1 MITNFQ
7 LDTKAA
13 ARADSQTPNI
23 RKSGAFAGQITAA
36 RTYITRSG
44 AQMLEIIFVAHEG
57 KANITLCLFKKD
69 GTENFGRDMFMSM
82 LTCLRLKNVNA
93 VKSTIKDRNG
103 NEQEAYLFPDLAGRE
118 IGFLLQYEPEE
129 YQASDG
135 TIRVADRVNLVTS
148 FEPSTGLVA
157 KEILERVTKAELLEI
172 RKEHVSDKPLKKL
185 ETTNNEFENPPVKKA
200 SKQPLDNIDDDDIP
214 F

>member
-13 ARADSQTPNI
+13 ARADSQTPNL

-36 RTYITRSG
+36 RTYLTRSG

-57 KANITLCLFKKD
+57 KANINLCLFKKD
-69 GTENFGRDMFMSM
+69 GSENFGRDMFMSM

-103 NEQEAYLFPDLAGRE
+103 NDQEAYLFPDLAGRE
-118 IGFLLQYEPEE
+118 IGFLLQYAPEE

-172 RKEHVSDKPLKKL
+172 RKEHVNDKPLKKL
-185 ETTNNEFENPPVKKA
+185 SQSANDFEAPPVRQA
-200 SKQPLDNIDDDDIP
+200 VKQPLDNIDDDDIP

>member
-1 MITNFQ
+1 MILEFK

-13 ARADSQTPNI
+13 IRADSQTPNI
-23 RKSGAFAGQITAA
+23 RQSGAYVGKISAA
-36 RTYITRSG
+36 RTYETRSG
-44 AQMLEIIFVAHEG
+44 AQMLEVIFVSHEG
-57 KANITLCLFKKD
+57 KANINLCLFKKD
-69 GTENFGRDMFMSM
+69 GSKNFGYDMFMAM
-82 LTCLRLKNVNA
+82 LTCLRLKGSKP

-118 IGFLLQYEPEE
+118 IGFLLQYAPEE
-129 YQASDG
+129 YQANDG

-157 KEILERVTKAELLEI
+157 KEILERVTKAELLDI

-185 ETTNNEFENPPVKKA
+185 SVSDNEFENPPVKKA
-200 SKQPLDNIDDDDIP
+200 AKQPLDNMDDDDIP

>member
-82 LTCLRLKNVNA
+82 LTCLRLKNINA

-103 NEQEAYLFPDLAGRE
+103 NDQEAYLFPDLAGRE
-118 IGFLLQYEPEE
+118 IGFLLQYAPEE
-129 YQASDG
+129 YHANDG

-157 KEILERVTKAELLEI
+157 KEILERVTKPELLEI

>member
-1 MITNFQ
+1 MITEFK

-13 ARADSQTPNI
+13 IRADSQTPNI
-23 RKSGAFAGQITAA
+23 RHSGAYVGKITAA

-57 KANITLCLFKKD
+57 KANIILCLFKKD

-118 IGFLLQYEPEE
+118 IGFLLQYAPEE
-129 YQASDG
+129 YQANDR

-148 FEPSTGLVA
+148 F
-157 KEILERVTKAELLEI
+157 
-172 RKEHVSDKPLKKL
+172 
-185 ETTNNEFENPPVKKA
+185 
-200 SKQPLDNIDDDDIP
+200 
-214 F
+214 

>member
-118 IGFLLQYEPEE
+118 IGFLLQYAPEE

-185 ETTNNEFENPPVKKA
+185 SVSDNEFENPPVKKA
-200 SKQPLDNIDDDDIP
+200 AKQPLDNMDDDDIP

>member
-1 MITNFQ
+1 
-7 LDTKAA
+7 KAA

-23 RKSGAFAGQITAA
+23 RRSGAFAGQITAA

-57 KANITLCLFKKD
+57 KANINLCLFKKD
-69 GTENFGRDMFMSM
+69 GSENFGRDMFMSM

-103 NEQEAYLFPDLAGRE
+103 NDQEAYLFPDLAGRE
-118 IGFLLQYEPEE
+118 IGLLLQYAPEE

-157 KEILERVTKAELLEI
+157 KEILERVTKPELLEI
-172 RKEHVSDKPLKKL
+172 RKEHVIDKPLKKL
-185 ETTNNEFENPPVKKA
+185 SVSDNEFENPPVKKTA
-200 SKQPLDNIDDDDIP
+200 KQPLDNMDDDDIP

>member
-1 MITNFQ
+1 MITEFK

-13 ARADSQTPNI
+13 IRADSQTPNI
-23 RKSGAFAGQITAA
+23 RHSGAYVGKITAA

-118 IGFLLQYEPEE
+118 IGFLLQYAPEE
-129 YQASDG
+129 YQANDG

-157 KEILERVTKAELLEI
+157 KEILESVTKAELLEI

-185 ETTNNEFENPPVKKA
+185 SVSDNEFENPPVKKA
-200 SKQPLDNIDDDDIP
+200 AKQPLDNMDDDDVP

>member
-23 RKSGAFAGQITAA
+23 RRSGAFAGQITAA

-57 KANITLCLFKKD
+57 KANINLCLFKKD
-69 GTENFGRDMFMSM
+69 GSENFGRDMFMSM

-103 NEQEAYLFPDLAGRE
+103 NDQEAYLFPDLAGRE
-118 IGFLLQYEPEE
+118 IGLLLQYAPEE

-157 KEILERVTKAELLEI
+157 KEILERVTKPELLEI
-172 RKEHVSDKPLKKL
+172 RKEHVIDKPLKKL
-185 ETTNNEFENPPVKKA
+185 SVSDNEFENPPVKKTA
-200 SKQPLDNIDDDDIP
+200 KQPLDNMDDDDIP

>member
-13 ARADSQTPNI
+13 ARADSQTSNI

-103 NEQEAYLFPDLAGRE
+103 NDQEAYLFPDLAGRE
-118 IGFLLQYEPEE
+118 IGFLLQYAPEE

-185 ETTNNEFENPPVKKA
+185 SVSDNEFENPPVKKA
-200 SKQPLDNIDDDDIP
+200 AKQPLDNIDDDDIP

>member
-57 KANITLCLFKKD
+57 KANINLCLFKKD
-69 GTENFGRDMFMSM
+69 GSENFGRDMFMSM

-103 NEQEAYLFPDLAGRE
+103 NDQEAYLFPDLAGRE
-118 IGFLLQYEPEE
+118 IGLLLQYAPEE

-157 KEILERVTKAELLEI
+157 KEILERVTKPKLLEI
-172 RKEHVSDKPLKKL
+172 RKEHVIDKPLKKL
-185 ETTNNEFENPPVKKA
+185 SVSDNEFENPPVKKTA
-200 SKQPLDNIDDDDIP
+200 KQPLDNMDDDDVP